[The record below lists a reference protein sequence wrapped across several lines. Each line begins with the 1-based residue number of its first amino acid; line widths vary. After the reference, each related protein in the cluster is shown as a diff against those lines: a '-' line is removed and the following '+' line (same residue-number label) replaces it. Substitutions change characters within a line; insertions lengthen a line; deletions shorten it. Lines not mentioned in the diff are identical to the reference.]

1 MAVLLQ
7 HCTGCSTV
15 AALHRVLLQHAGA
28 IAAPWCYC
36 STERKKKGTQ
46 DQEKSK
52 KGKNLNLVEM
62 AKLRTKRHIP
72 DPRVPGKAPRQ
83 ELIVVHPVFAS
94 GSSGFRSKNYLL
106 FIYEVLSIYLS
117 FFLSFYLSIFLSFYL
132 SIYLSIYLCV

>member
-1 MAVLLQ
+1 MVPFMAVLLQ
-7 HCTGCSTV
+7 HCTRCSTV
-15 AALHRVLLQHAGA
+15 AALHRVLLQHPGA

-36 STERKKKGTQ
+36 STLVLLQHRKEKKRGRRTKR
-46 DQEKSK
+46 KSK

-117 FFLSFYLSIFLSFYL
+117 
-132 SIYLSIYLCV
+132 IYLCV